1 MLLTLLLKQ
10 RRPQWQR
17 EWQESNGFRSAKQQ
31 LCTCTTLFQFTFLCR
46 HCTTT
51 TRKCLFSR
59 FVEDVNTRHT
69 TTFFFFSKQ
78 PSPRAVASSQE
89 RRRHSA
95 SRLLNSVYIYMMRS
109 SLHWL
114 LYVACS
120 LVLRSSMTRNE
131 GNKPPS
137 LFFLY
142 FFQIAAKKLWHAAK
156 LLATKWQTL

>member
-59 FVEDVNTRHT
+59 FVEDVNTRHA

-78 PSPRAVASSQE
+78 LSPRAVASSQE
-89 RRRHSA
+89 RRRHSP
-95 SRLLNSVYIYMMRS
+95 SRLLNSVSY
-109 SLHWL
+109 LHD
-114 LYVACS
+114 
-120 LVLRSSMTRNE
+120 
-131 GNKPPS
+131 
-137 LFFLY
+137 
-142 FFQIAAKKLWHAAK
+142 AK
-156 LLATKWQTL
+156 LSPLTPVRSLLSRLEEFDDEQ

>member
-59 FVEDVNTRHT
+59 FDEDVNTRHT
-69 TTFFFFSKQ
+69 MTFFFFSKQ

-95 SRLLNSVYIYMMRS
+95 SRLLNSVSY
-109 SLHWL
+109 LHD
-114 LYVACS
+114 
-120 LVLRSSMTRNE
+120 
-131 GNKPPS
+131 
-137 LFFLY
+137 
-142 FFQIAAKKLWHAAK
+142 AK
-156 LLATKWQTL
+156 LPPLTPVRSLLSRLEEFDDAQ